1 MIKKY
6 IFFYKIIMHA
16 FHSVSLLL
24 VNSSKSIILILILI
38 LDNYINTTISF
49 LGNEI
54 EKNQNKN
61 ETKWMETELELRI
74 WLKCLGKFPNS

>member
-1 MIKKY
+1 
-6 IFFYKIIMHA
+6 MHA
-16 FHSVSLLL
+16 FHSISLLL

-54 EKNQNKN
+54 KKNQNKN

-74 WLKCLGKFPNS
+74 WFKCLGKFPNS

>member
-1 MIKKY
+1 
-6 IFFYKIIMHA
+6 MHA
-16 FHSVSLLL
+16 FHSISLLL

-61 ETKWMETELELRI
+61 ETK
-74 WLKCLGKFPNS
+74 